1 MMSDDV
7 RRDLDETRR
16 LLYMVKAASLT
27 NRYNLVGTLTNALSH
42 HEGNVGTNPDEAMAN
57 LVDAVNG
64 DPDALD
70 WVKAR
75 LGDISDT
82 FVELNDRPE
91 PFTP

>member
-1 MMSDDV
+1 MSDDV

-42 HEGNVGTNPDEAMAN
+42 HEGNVGTDPDEAMAN
-57 LVDAVNG
+57 LVDAVSG
-64 DPDALD
+64 DPDALE

-75 LGDISDT
+75 LGDLADT
-82 FVELNDRPE
+82 LAELNDRPE
-91 PFTP
+91 PFAP